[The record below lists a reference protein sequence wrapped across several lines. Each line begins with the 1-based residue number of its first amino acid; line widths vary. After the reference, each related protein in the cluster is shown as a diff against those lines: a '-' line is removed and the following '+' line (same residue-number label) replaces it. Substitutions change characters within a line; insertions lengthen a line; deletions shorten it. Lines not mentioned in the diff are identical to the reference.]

1 MIMKQ
6 VLNISLTAFLLFI
19 FTLTLQAQRR
29 SDVNI
34 SKAGALADGETDN
47 ASLIQSLIDKAS
59 ERGGGRI
66 IIPPGNFLISPIV
79 MKSGVELHLQKG
91 ARLLGSPLTAT
102 YKRFEG
108 RTALI
113 YAKGQRDISI
123 TGEGIIDGQGQE
135 YMLDLFRRLRSGEE
149 HQPDSAWLYKRPG
162 GRSLNIWFFNCRNVR
177 VTGVTI
183 KNSSD
188 WVQDYRECD
197 SVVIDRITVQSTAY
211 WNNDGLDV
219 TDSRNVRITNCF
231 INATDDGICLKSE
244 NPKALCENIYI
255 DSNIVRSSASGFKL
269 GTAGHGGFRNI
280 TVRNLTVF
288 DTYRSAI
295 ALESVD
301 GGILEDIDIRGVR
314 AYNTGN
320 AIFLRRGHR
329 NVGGS
334 VGTLKRVHISDV
346 RADIPLLKPDQ
357 GYPIEGPPDHL
368 NPGFDRMPIRPSNF
382 HIYGHPFL
390 PYNLIPSSIV
400 GLPGF
405 PVEDVTIEDVEI
417 TYGGGGSR
425 AIAHIPLEDLGR
437 VPENRANY
445 PEFSMFGELPAW
457 GFYLRHARG
466 IRFNNVKLS
475 YRKDDFR
482 PAIVM
487 DDVQRSAVSGLKIPT
502 ARDLPVIFL
511 HETKD
516 VNLSGLETVFPLS
529 EAVKRVNNAVR

>member
-1 MIMKQ
+1 MKMFNRKMACSFTSI
-6 VLNISLTAFLLFI
+6 LMLFLL
-19 FTLTLQAQRR
+19 TSTQAQRR
-29 SDVNI
+29 FEVNI
-34 SKAGALADGETDN
+34 ARAGAVADGETDN
-47 ASLIQSLIDKAS
+47 AALLQSLIDQVSK
-59 ERGGGRI
+59 RGGGRI
-66 IIPPGNFLISPIV
+66 IFPPGNFMTSPIE

-91 ARLLGSPLTAT
+91 SRLLGSTLTAT

-123 TGEGIIDGQGQE
+123 SGDGIIDGQGQE

-149 HQPDSAWLYKRPG
+149 KQDSAWLYKRPG

-197 SVVIDRITVQSTAY
+197 SVVIDRIKVQSTAY

-244 NPKALCENIYI
+244 NPKSICENIYI

-301 GGILEDIDIRGVR
+301 GGVLEDIDIRGVR

-329 NVGGS
+329 NVGGP

-346 RADIPLLKPDQ
+346 VAEIPLLKPDQ

-368 NPGFDRMPIRPSNF
+368 NPGFDRMPIRPSHF
-382 HIYGHPFL
+382 HLYGHPFL

-405 PVEDVTIEDVEI
+405 PVEDVVIENVEI
-417 TYGGGGSR
+417 NYGGGGHRSV
-425 AIAHIPLEDLGR
+425 AHIPLEDLGR

-466 IRFNNVKLS
+466 IQFRNVKLS
-475 YRKDDFR
+475 FKKDDYR
-482 PAIVM
+482 PAVTM
-487 DDVQRSAVSGLKIPT
+487 DDVQSSSFSALKIPT
-502 ARDLPVIFL
+502 ARELPVVFL
-511 HETKD
+511 HETKEI
-516 VNLSGLETVFPLS
+516 SFTGLETVFPLT
-529 EAVKRVNNAVR
+529 EAVKRVNNAIR

>member
-1 MIMKQ
+1 M
-6 VLNISLTAFLLFI
+6 VLRLMMFSLLLFT
-19 FTLTLQAQRR
+19 FSENRAQRR
-29 SDVNI
+29 YETDLA
-34 SKAGALADGETDN
+34 KAGAIADGETDN
-47 ASLIQSLIDKAS
+47 AFLLQSVIDKVSA
-59 ERGGGRI
+59 RGGGRI
-66 IIPPGNFLISPIV
+66 VIPPGNFMTGPIE
-79 MKSGVELHLQKG
+79 MKSGVELHLRKG

-102 YKRFEG
+102 YKRYDG

-149 HQPDSAWLYKRPG
+149 QQDSAWLYKRPG

-177 VTGVTI
+177 VTDVTI

-197 SVVIDRITVQSTAY
+197 SVVIDRIKVQSTAY

-244 NPKALCENIYI
+244 NPRALCENIYI

-314 AYNTGN
+314 AFNTGN

-329 NVGGS
+329 NVGGQ

-346 RADIPLLKPDQ
+346 VAEIPLLKPDQ

-405 PVEDVTIEDVEI
+405 PVEDVVIENVEI
-417 TYGGGGSR
+417 TYGGGGNK
-425 AIAHIPLEDLGR
+425 AVAHIPLDDLGR

-466 IRFNNVKLS
+466 IQFRNVKLS

-482 PAIVM
+482 PAVTM
-487 DDVQRSAVSGLKIPT
+487 DDVQSSSFSGLKIPT
-502 ARDLPVIFL
+502 ARELPVVFL
-511 HETKD
+511 HETREIK
-516 VNLSGLETVFPLS
+516 LSDLETIFPLA
-529 EAVKRVNNAVR
+529 EAVKRVNHAVR